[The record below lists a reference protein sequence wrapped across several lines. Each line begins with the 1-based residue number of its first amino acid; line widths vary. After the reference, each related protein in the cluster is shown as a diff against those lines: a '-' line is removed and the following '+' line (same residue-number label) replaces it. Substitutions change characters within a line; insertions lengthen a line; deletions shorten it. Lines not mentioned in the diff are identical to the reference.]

1 MKDAAPRPPPMNPST
16 VTDPR
21 RSWRLGSLA
30 LSKATETYASRMALS
45 LALLPPH
52 VSQRVPFSAV
62 FIMNSLVKPQMKRLP
77 FWVQGFARFASYTFK

>member
-1 MKDAAPRPPPMNPST
+1 
-16 VTDPR
+16 
-21 RSWRLGSLA
+21 
-30 LSKATETYASRMALS
+30 MALS

-62 FIMNSLVKPQMKRLP
+62 FIMNSFVKPQMKRLP